1 MVSGTSFYVIRE
13 AATLAVMVA
22 KYSLTQD
29 QAREI
34 FTEML
39 LDVGWD
45 FIFNH
50 TAQEIAAIA
59 YHDYRD

>member
-13 AATLAVMVA
+13 TAALAVMVA
-22 KYSLTQD
+22 KYGLTEY
-29 QAREI
+29 QARQI
-34 FTEML
+34 FGEML